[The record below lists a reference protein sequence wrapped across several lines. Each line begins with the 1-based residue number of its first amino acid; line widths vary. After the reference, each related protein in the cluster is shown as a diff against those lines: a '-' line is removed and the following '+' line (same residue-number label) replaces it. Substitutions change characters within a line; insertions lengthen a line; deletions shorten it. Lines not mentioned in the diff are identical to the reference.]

1 MFYKKS
7 KRNTELQIEFINTEK
22 NYYFTGN
29 DMLFKVWNS
38 GSEVNKKSFKEGI
51 QSQFDSLSE
60 PEDKGNNIYKKTVFG
75 ADGDIIGTQSVK
87 ISTETGYDINEE
99 NNKK

>member
-1 MFYKKS
+1 
-7 KRNTELQIEFINTEK
+7 
-22 NYYFTGN
+22 
-29 DMLFKVWNS
+29 MLFKVWNS

-75 ADGDIIGTQSVK
+75 ADGDIIGT
-87 ISTETGYDINEE
+87 
-99 NNKK
+99 